1 MAEQEAPAAAVPA
14 EAADPSVP
22 SWPEAKDRR
31 LIGQRIS
38 RLDGPAKAS
47 GRAKYTYD
55 LKPPGMLWAR
65 MLRCPHAHARI
76 KVLDVSAAKSMPG
89 VRAVRVIQ
97 DVGSEIQW
105 ALDDVAAVA
114 ATTEAQAEDALRAI
128 KVEYEVL
135 PHFVTEANLAA
146 APRTDPGKEEV
157 EGDAAAA
164 MAAAEVRFKG
174 TYNAPSVAHN
184 CMEAHGQ
191 ICHWTEPDHLTA
203 WCSTQAVSGV
213 ASQLAE
219 GLGIP
224 AANVRVIADFVGGG
238 FGSKFGIDR
247 WGIECAK
254 LAKLAGAPVKLM
266 LDRHAELTVAGDRPS
281 AFAEIEVGAKKDGTL
296 TAWISKSWGSGGP
309 GSAGNPPLPYVF
321 QIPNRRQQHI
331 AVPTNKASSRAWRAP
346 NHPQGCYLSMSA
358 LDDLAAVLGMDP
370 LDVVK
375 QNLPLTGKLEKT
387 YREELEIA
395 DQLMGWRQRWHPRG
409 DSKGTVKRGLGLS
422 LHTWGGKGH
431 RSNCEVTIHPDA
443 TAEAKI
449 SSQDIGTGTRT
460 VVAIVLA
467 ETLGLPLEAV
477 QARIGDSRYP
487 ASGGSGGSTTVG
499 GVSAATRRA
508 ALNALG
514 QVFAKAAPELKAKPA
529 ELEAADGVI
538 RVKAEPKRALTWR
551 QAMGLFGRTPVTATG
566 ANPGPGELTTGGVG
580 GVQMADVLVDV
591 ETGIVKIQKMVAV
604 QDCGLIIDLKT
615 TESQVYGS
623 LIMGISTA
631 LAEEKITDPVTGIT
645 LNHDF
650 ETYRMAG
657 IGDVGELVVRMM
669 TGPGY
674 DERGVIGVGEP
685 PMVSPLA
692 AIANAVAN
700 AVGVRVPWAPMTP
713 RRVLDALSHP
723 VPPKAVA

>member
-1 MAEQEAPAAAVPA
+1 MADPVDPTVPA
-14 EAADPSVP
+14 WPEAADR
-22 SWPEAKDRR
+22 K
-31 LIGQRIS
+31 LIGQRIA

-55 LKPPGMLWAR
+55 LKPQGMLWAK
-65 MLRCPHAHARI
+65 MLLCPHAHARI
-76 KVLDVSAAKSMPG
+76 KALDVAAARAMPG
-89 VRAVRVIQ
+89 VKAVFVIQ
-97 DVGSEIQW
+97 KVGAEIQW
-105 ALDDVAAVA
+105 ALDEVVAVA
-114 ATTEAQAEDALRAI
+114 ATSEALAWDAVKAI
-128 KVEYEVL
+128 KIEYEVL
-135 PHFVTEANLAA
+135 PHFVTEEKLAG
-146 APRTDPGKEEV
+146 APKVDPGEV
-157 EGDAAAA
+157 EKEGDADAAL
-164 MAAAEVRFKG
+164 AAAEVRIKG
-174 TYNAPSVAHN
+174 AYSMPAVAHN

-213 ASQLAE
+213 ASQFAE

-238 FGSKFGIDR
+238 FGSKFSVDR
-247 WGIECAK
+247 WGIVCAQ
-254 LAKLAGAPVKLM
+254 LAKIAGAPVKLM

-296 TAWISKSWGSGGP
+296 TAWVSKSWGSGGP
-309 GSAGNPPLPYVF
+309 GSAGDPPLPYVF
-321 QIPNRRQQHI
+321 QIPNRRHRHS

-346 NHPQGCYLSMSA
+346 NSPQGCYLSMSA
-358 LDDLAAVLGMDP
+358 IDDLAAALGMNP
-370 LDVVK
+370 LDVVI
-375 QNLPLTGKLEKT
+375 QNLPLTGRLEKI
-387 YREELEIA
+387 YREELEVA

-409 DSKGTVKRGLGLS
+409 DAARGPVKRGLGLAI
-422 LHTWGGKGH
+422 HTWGGRGH

-449 SSQDIGTGTRT
+449 STQDIGTGTRT

-467 ETLGLPLEAV
+467 DTLGLPLDAV

-499 GVSAATRRA
+499 GVSSATRRA

-514 QVFAKAAPELKAKPA
+514 QVFARVAPALKATPA
-529 ELEAADGVI
+529 ELEAVDGKI
-538 RVKAEPKRALTWR
+538 RVKAAPERAMTWK
-551 QAMGLFGRTPVTATG
+551 QAMALFGRTPVTAAG
-566 ANPGPGELTTGGVG
+566 ANPGPGELTTSGVG
-580 GVQMADVLVDV
+580 GVQMADVAVDV
-591 ETGIVKIQKMVAV
+591 ETGVVKIQKMVAV
-604 QDCGLIIDLKT
+604 QDCGLIVDLQT

-631 LAEEKITDPVTGIT
+631 LAEEKVTDPVTGIT

-700 AVGVRVPWAPMTP
+700 AIGVRVPWVPLTP
-713 RRVLDALSHP
+713 RRVLDALAANGANTG
-723 VPPKAVA
+723 KAVA

>member
-1 MAEQEAPAAAVPA
+1 MADPTPPVSPPVPVPA
-14 EAADPSVP
+14 
-22 SWPEAKDRR
+22 WPDAKDRKLLGTR
-31 LIGQRIS
+31 VS

-47 GRAKYTYD
+47 GRAEYTYD
-55 LKPPGMLWAR
+55 MKPPGMLWAKV
-65 MLRCPHAHARI
+65 LRCPHAHA
-76 KVLDVSAAKSMPG
+76 KVKTLDVTGAQRMPG
-89 VRAVRVIQ
+89 VKAVRVIQ
-97 DVGSEIQW
+97 GPGSEIQW
-105 ALDDVAAVA
+105 SLDEVAAVA
-114 ATTEAQAEDALRAI
+114 ATSEALAEDALRAI
-128 KVEYEVL
+128 RVEYEVL
-135 PHFVTEANLAA
+135 PHFVTEEKLAG
-146 APRTDPGKEEV
+146 APKTDPGKEEV

-164 MAAAEVRFKG
+164 LAAAEVKIKG
-174 TYNAPSVAHN
+174 SYNLPSVAHN

-191 ICHWTEPDHLTA
+191 ICHWTSPDHLTA

-219 GLGIP
+219 GLDIP

-254 LAKLAGAPVKLM
+254 LARLAGAPVKLM
-266 LDRHAELTVAGDRPS
+266 LDRHAELAVAGDRPS

-296 TAWISKSWGSGGP
+296 TAWISKSWGSGGL

-321 QIPNRRQQHI
+321 QIPNRKHQHI

-346 NHPQGCYLSMSA
+346 NHPQGCYLAMSA
-358 LDDLAAVLGMDP
+358 LDDLAAALGISL
-370 LDVVK
+370 LDLVI
-375 QNLPLTGKLEKT
+375 QNLPLTGRLEKI
-387 YREELEIA
+387 YREELEVA
-395 DQLMGWRQRWHPRG
+395 DGLMGWRQRWHPRG
-409 DSKGTVKRGLGLS
+409 DVAKGPVKRGLGMA
-422 LHTWGGKGH
+422 LHTWGGRGH
-431 RSNCEVTIHPDA
+431 RSNCEVTLHPDG

-460 VVAIVLA
+460 VIALVLA
-467 ETLGLPLEAV
+467 ETLGLPLDAV

-508 ALNALG
+508 ALNALDL
-514 QVFAKAAPELKAKPA
+514 VYARVAPELKAAPH
-529 ELEAADGVI
+529 ELEAAEGKI
-538 RVKAEPKRALTWR
+538 RVKAEPARALTWR
-551 QAMGLFGRTPVTATG
+551 QALAHFGRTPLTASG
-566 ANPGPGELTTGGVG
+566 ANPGPGELTDSGVG
-580 GVQMADVLVDV
+580 GVQMADVTVDV

-604 QDCGLIIDLKT
+604 QDCGLIVDLKT

-631 LAEEKITDPVTGIT
+631 LAEEKVTDPVTGMT

-650 ETYRMAG
+650 ESYKMAG

-669 TGPGY
+669 SGPGY

-692 AIANAVAN
+692 AIANAVTN
-700 AVGVRVPWAPMTP
+700 AIGVRVPWAPLHP
-713 RRVLDALSHP
+713 RRVLDALAAAG
-723 VPPKAVA
+723 KGTA